1 MNPEHIIE
9 AALLTASDA
18 MSDKVLRRLIT
29 PELPQDAF
37 NDIMEQLQLRW
48 QNRALHLEQTV
59 QGWRFSVD
67 DAVVQKIPHLYE
79 EKKPKYS
86 RAVLETLAI
95 IAYHQPVTRGQ
106 IEDIRGIQV
115 SSTIMQTLSDRGW
128 IEVVAYKD
136 SPGKPALWATSKI
149 FLQDFRLNSLSD
161 LPSTEELGHLLE
173 QQSN

>member
-1 MNPEHIIE
+1 
-9 AALLTASDA
+9 
-18 MSDKVLRRLIT
+18 
-29 PELPQDAF
+29 
-37 NDIMEQLQLRW
+37 
-48 QNRALHLEQTV
+48 
-59 QGWRFSVD
+59 WRFYVD
-67 DAVVQKIPHLYE
+67 DELVQKIPHLYE